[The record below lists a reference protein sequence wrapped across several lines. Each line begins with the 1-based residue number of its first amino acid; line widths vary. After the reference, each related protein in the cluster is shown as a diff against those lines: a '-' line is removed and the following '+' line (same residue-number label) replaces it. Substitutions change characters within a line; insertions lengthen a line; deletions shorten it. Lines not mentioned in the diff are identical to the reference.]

1 MGARK
6 LQSQADEVAWAVP
19 LGSPESLLI
28 LAESW
33 DVIFHV
39 FMIKNTQ
46 ITNRMQT
53 SSSLYLQW
61 GLGEWYRIILLTW
74 SSVLLCCL
82 GQNSSLCVW
91 NLPNSVLLLSGDIKV
106 GTHNCK
112 HSSRHKQHPPR
123 WAGIA
128 KPTLSPRN
136 SQSFSSSST
145 KGAWLG
151 GSAPAPG
158 AVWAVT
164 LVSLPAQPSARLH
177 IWDKYSTYIRS
188 LWQEIPQTNPTWF

>member
-61 GLGEWYRIILLTW
+61 GLGEWYRTILLTW
-74 SSVLLCCL
+74 SSALLCCL

-106 GTHNCK
+106 TAAN
-112 HSSRHKQHPPR
+112 
-123 WAGIA
+123 
-128 KPTLSPRN
+128 T
-136 SQSFSSSST
+136 
-145 KGAWLG
+145 
-151 GSAPAPG
+151 APG
-158 AVWAVT
+158 TSNT
-164 LVSLPAQPSARLH
+164 LKDGLGLPSQPSALGIPSPSPPAALREHGWEAVLQPQGLFELSP
-177 IWDKYSTYIRS
+177 WSPS
-188 LWQEIPQTNPTWF
+188 LPSPLPGCTSGINTRPT